1 MVIYMWRDTF
11 EELRNLEMRMNQL
24 FDELMGERIGLPAAP
39 AKLGVREPY
48 ADIIETDR
56 EVKVTIEIPGV
67 DKKDIDLNATEN
79 SLEVSAE
86 MKEEEKE
93 EKEGYIRK
101 ERRYNKY
108 YRAFALPEEVDPTKA
123 KTTFKNGI
131 LQIVLPK
138 KRIEER
144 TTIKV

>member
-1 MVIYMWRDTF
+1 MWRDTF

-108 YRAFALPEEVDPTKA
+108 YRAFALPEDVDPTKA

>member
-1 MVIYMWRDTF
+1 MWRDTF
-11 EELRNLEMRMNQL
+11 EELRNMERRMNQL
-24 FDELMGERIGLPAAP
+24 FEELLGERIGLPAAP

-48 ADIIETDR
+48 ADIMETDR

-67 DKKDIDLNATEN
+67 DKKDININATEN

-86 MKEEEKE
+86 MKKEEEE
-93 EKEGYIRK
+93 EEEGYVRR

-108 YRAFALPEEVDPTKA
+108 YRAFALPEEVEPTKA

-138 KRIEER
+138 KRIEKR
-144 TTIKV
+144 TTIKVE

>member
-1 MVIYMWRDTF
+1 MWRDTF

-56 EVKVTIEIPGV
+56 EIKVTIEIPGV

-86 MKEEEKE
+86 VKEEEEE

-101 ERRYNKY
+101 ERRYKKY